1 MAKGKSKKKSK
12 SKPKENIVT
21 RYLRET
27 WTELH
32 KVRWPTWA
40 ETLNLTKIV
49 MAVTISMALFLWGMD
64 VLFDRELNGIIGNDP
79 IAIGIVVVALVAG
92 ALTVVFM
99 NRRPA

>member
-12 SKPKENIVT
+12 SKPKENAIV

-40 ETLNLTKIV
+40 ETWNLTRIV
-49 MAVTISMALFLWGMD
+49 MIVTVSMALFLWGID
-64 VLFDRELNGIIGNDP
+64 VLFDWELNGIISNNA
-79 IAIGIVVVALVAG
+79 IAIGIVVVVLVAG
-92 ALTVVFM
+92 VLTVVFV
-99 NRRPA
+99 NRRTA